1 MAEKENQGLMKIIKA
16 IHDFTIKEDLEK
28 QRRSQAN
35 IGKLLGTKNSEAS
48 YSEFQ
53 VGDLS
58 CEWVRPIRPHK
69 NDTVIFYCHG
79 GGFYTGSLE
88 YSRTLTTKLA
98 LASSMELLSFN
109 YRLAPESPAPAALE
123 DALTVWDHLM
133 HLGYGAKNIIVAGD
147 SAGGNLALSL
157 GLKLKEQKRMLPR
170 GFVLFSP
177 WTNLTLQGKSIAE
190 RAEVDPILTLEYLE
204 NARISYV
211 PSGIS
216 DETLFTDPYIS
227 PIFGDYKGFPPTYI
241 QVGSNEILL
250 SDSTDLKKHLSN
262 QKVEV
267 KLDLY
272 KGMWHVFQMTNM
284 KKANEAVDKAA
295 QFILDLH

>member
-1 MAEKENQGLMKIIKA
+1 MAEKQNQGLMKIVKA
-16 IHDFTIKEDLEK
+16 VHDFTVKEDLEK

-48 YSEFQ
+48 YYEYMI
-53 VGDLS
+53 DHIP

-69 NDTVIFYCHG
+69 KDIFIFYCHG

-88 YSRTLTTKLA
+88 YARTLTTRLS

-109 YRLAPESPAPAALE
+109 YRLAPEHAAPAALE
-123 DALTVWDHLM
+123 DVLTVWNHLM
-133 HLGYGAKNIIVAGD
+133 HLGYGAKQIIVAGD

-157 GLKLKEQKRMLPR
+157 GLKLKEEGRILPR

-177 WTNLTLQGKSIAE
+177 WTNLTLQGKSMTE
-190 RAEVDPILTLEYLE
+190 KGELDPILTSEYLQ
-204 NARISYV
+204 NARIAYV
-211 PSGIS
+211 PDGNT
-216 DETLFTDPYIS
+216 DETVFENPYLS
-227 PIFGDYKGFPPTYI
+227 PIFGNYKDFPPVYI

-250 SDSTDLKKHLSN
+250 SDSTDLKKHMSS
-262 QKVEV
+262 QKVNV

-272 KGMWHVFQMTNM
+272 KGMWHVFQMANM

-295 QFILDLH
+295 QFMLDL